1 MIKQLAALLLL
12 GCALANA
19 NPPATMLS
27 EGQYIPDIGTFLQ
40 IGNWSPSGNSWDG
53 KDVYVTSS
61 ASGATQIYR
70 ITDSGWP
77 YQLTTFEDGID
88 GFTLAKHGH
97 VAIVTASVGGDEN
110 SQMYLMDTKSGRI
123 LKLTDKP
130 EVQFGSVVWAPDDS
144 KIYYTSNEENGTDFF
159 VYEMNI
165 TSGATKKI
173 FDGVKGSN
181 NIADLSQ
188 DGKHMIISTYT
199 SNVNNDLHHLDLTTG
214 KWTTITKDK
223 GDVVY
228 GSVTLMP
235 DNQTIYIDCNDNP
248 EGMARMA
255 TMKLGSPKV
264 TYVTDGWLDT
274 KWECEGVGF
283 SRDFKYMAASTNED
297 GWGRAKVREVA
308 TGAPVKL
315 PKLDGQ
321 MGVAGFTQDGEL
333 IISFS
338 SPTMAPEVYR
348 WNPKTEKLTQLTQSI
363 YAGIDRSLFRDPVL
377 VRFPSF
383 DGLEIS
389 GYLYLPASY
398 NEGQPVPFIVEAH
411 GGPEGQFRPAFIR
424 NIQYMMLNGYGVFCL
439 NPRGSSGYG
448 RDFLAMDNYKK
459 RKDSLKD
466 YKAATDWLITQGYTK
481 QGMIGIRGGSYG
493 GYVVLGM
500 ITEYPD
506 LYNAAIDIVGIANF
520 KTFLEKTADY
530 RRALREAEYGP
541 LSDPAFLTEVSPI
554 NKADKIKTP
563 LLVVHGEND
572 PRVPVGEARQ
582 IIAELTKMGTPVDS
596 LIFPDEGHGASKR
609 PNIIAEYRK
618 HVEFFDKYLKGVT
631 KPEKMKEYTSV
642 NAGPNALTRLP

>member
-1 MIKQLAALLLL
+1 MIKQFVALLLL

-19 NPPATMLS
+19 NPPATLLS

-40 IGNWSPSGNSWDG
+40 IGNWSPAGNSWDG

-61 ASGATQIYR
+61 ASGAPQVYR
-70 ITDSGWP
+70 ITESGWP
-77 YQLTTFEDGID
+77 YQLTTFEDGLD
-88 GFTLAKHGH
+88 GFTLSKNGH

-110 SQMYLMDTKSGRI
+110 SQMYLMDTKTARI
-123 LKLTDKP
+123 LKLTNKP
-130 EVQFGSVVWAPDDS
+130 EVQYGSVVWAPDDS

-165 TSGATKKI
+165 TTGDTKKL

-181 NIADLSQ
+181 YIAELSK
-188 DGKHMIISTYT
+188 DGKHMILGTYT
-199 SNVNNDLHHLDLTTG
+199 SNVNNDLHHLDLATG
-214 KWTTITKDK
+214 KWKTITKDK
-223 GDVVY
+223 GDVIY

-235 DNQTIYIDCNDNP
+235 DNQTIYLDCNDNA
-248 EGMARMA
+248 EGMSRMA
-255 TMKLGSPKV
+255 TMKLGSPKITFV
-264 TYVTDGWLDT
+264 DDGWLDT
-274 KWECEGVGF
+274 KWECEGIGF
-283 SRDFKYMAASTNED
+283 SRDYKYMAASTNED
-297 GWGRAKVREVA
+297 GWGRAKVREVE
-308 TGAPVKL
+308 TGQDVKL

-321 MGVAGFTQDGEL
+321 MSIAGFTMDGEMIL
-333 IISFS
+333 SFS
-338 SPTMAPEVYR
+338 SPTMAPEVFR

-363 YAGIDRSLFRDPVL
+363 YAGIDRTMFRDPVL

-389 GYLYLPASY
+389 GYLYLPASF

-411 GGPEGQFRPAFIR
+411 GGPESQFRPAFIR
-424 NIQYMMLNGYGVFCL
+424 NIQYMLLNGYGVFCL

-448 RDFLAMDNYKK
+448 RDFLALDNYKK

-500 ITEYPD
+500 ITEYPE

-520 KTFLEKTADY
+520 KSFLEKTADY

-541 LSDPAFLTEVSPI
+541 LSDPAFLEEVSPL
-554 NKADKIKTP
+554 NKAHLIKTP

-572 PRVPVGEARQ
+572 PRVPVNEARQ
-582 IIAELTKMGTPVDS
+582 IIAELTRIGTPVDS

-609 PNIIAEYRK
+609 PNVIAEYRK
-618 HVEFFDKYLKGVT
+618 HVEFFDTHLKGIR
-631 KPEKMKEYTSV
+631 KPEVKE
-642 NAGPNALTRLP
+642 

>member
-1 MIKQLAALLLL
+1 MIKQLAIMLLL
-12 GCALANA
+12 GCSLANA
-19 NPPATMLS
+19 NPPATLLS

-40 IGNWSPSGNSWDG
+40 IGNWSPAGNSWDG
-53 KDVYVTSS
+53 KDVYVMSS
-61 ASGATQIYR
+61 ASGATQVYR
-70 ITDSGWP
+70 ITENGWP
-77 YQLTTFEDGID
+77 YQLTTFEDGVD

-181 NIADLSQ
+181 NISDLSQ

-214 KWTTITKDK
+214 KWETITKDK

-321 MGVAGFTQDGEL
+321 MGVSGFTQDGEL

-338 SPTMAPEVYR
+338 SPTMAPEVFR

-448 RDFLAMDNYKK
+448 REFLAMDNYKK

-466 YKAATDWLITQGYTK
+466 YKAATDWLIAQGYTK

-541 LSDPAFLTEVSPI
+541 LSDPEFLTEVSPI

-582 IIAELTKMGTPVDS
+582 IIAELTKTGTPVDS

-609 PNIIAEYRK
+609 PNVIAEYRK
-618 HVEFFDKYLKGVT
+618 HVAFFDKYLKGVT
-631 KPEKMKEYTSV
+631 KPEKMKE
-642 NAGPNALTRLP
+642 